1 MKNFQLFF
9 VLTFLFHFL
18 SLWRMFASV
27 DITIGAYGSIYFQSF
42 TNIQPEISSQKQG
55 FKKQNTLP
63 TYPKSF
69 FLSYANH
76 TPFF

>member
-1 MKNFQLFF
+1 
-9 VLTFLFHFL
+9 
-18 SLWRMFASV
+18 MFASV

-69 FLSYANH
+69 FFKLRQSNTFFLGLSVLQ
-76 TPFF
+76 P